1 MTRSTTGVP
10 ATTGEALESGLV
22 IDPTNPAVLDVHDF
36 RRAGDM
42 RHVHRVA
49 PAPAGLGNPVI
60 TIEPGSDVRL
70 DLLLESV
77 IDGVLVTGTV
87 AYDASG
93 VCSRCLDPLQEARS
107 TSLSELYLW
116 SPPDEQDPDD
126 DPLPVVA
133 AGLID
138 LSDAVRDAIVLDV
151 PLAPVCDD
159 NCPGLCAECGARM
172 ADDPQHRHQV
182 ADPRWQALAAWQDP
196 ADDTATGSMRDT

>member
-1 MTRSTTGVP
+1 M
-10 ATTGEALESGLV
+10 

-42 RHVHRVA
+42 RQVRRVA
-49 PAPAGLGNPVI
+49 PAAADLGNPVI

-87 AYDASG
+87 EYDASG
-93 VCSRCLDPLQEARS
+93 VCSRCLDPLAEVRS

-159 NCPGLCAECGARM
+159 DCPGLCAECGARL
-172 ADDPQHRHQV
+172 ADDPGHRHEV
-182 ADPRWQALAAWQDP
+182 ADPRWQALTAWQEP
-196 ADDTATGSMRDT
+196 ADDTAAESMRDT